1 MVSITESGVNFGY
14 FSEEDL
20 YKIEHSQGHLSLGE
34 GFKMSKLLSY
44 EKRGTLE
51 MFCNKHRRLMSKV
64 HKLKRENLILSDR
77 RKSILIKNLIKSKDI
92 LDLQSISEKI
102 GSKGLKIRQLRT
114 KIQKL
119 KSDYLRYEK
128 IDQ

>member
-1 MVSITESGVNFGY
+1 MGIN
-14 FSEEDL
+14 
-20 YKIEHSQGHLSLGE
+20 
-34 GFKMSKLLSY
+34 MSNLLSY

-51 MFCNKHRRLMSKV
+51 LFCNKHRRLMSKV
-64 HKLKRENLILSDR
+64 RKLKRENLILSDR

>member
-1 MVSITESGVNFGY
+1 MGIN
-14 FSEEDL
+14 
-20 YKIEHSQGHLSLGE
+20 
-34 GFKMSKLLSY
+34 MSKLLSY

-51 MFCNKHRRLMSKV
+51 LFCNKHRRLMSKV

-102 GSKGLKIRQLRT
+102 
-114 KIQKL
+114 
-119 KSDYLRYEK
+119 
-128 IDQ
+128 DQ